1 MNTSPSVSKPAGP
14 RLDDRALLV
23 WTLESGSREEV
34 DHPVRRREASVR
46 GELARGRSYQVRDLV
61 EPRDGYDAGIEA
73 ATAAA
78 LPVWSKAY
86 AAFVLH
92 GFEVQEADAE
102 LALASL
108 RPWTD
113 RNPLIEAII
122 LTHDRLAAELDPL
135 HAASPGD
142 ILYLAAAWPMDL
154 RPREPYFA
162 GRAVAELVK
171 QNQILTD
178 ELDKARRKFSEGF
191 DTSVTHHKKRAVKA
205 ALAARAEIYLSMLA
219 NHHYSHLIGN
229 TTAIANELRTLLTT
243 VFPKAPKAPAVIS
256 PKHERKSVIVLSV
269 DSIAEMLERGW
280 EAAEIA
286 GTDGKKGPKKGSKK
300 GSKKGEIS

>member
-1 MNTSPSVSKPAGP
+1 MNTSSSVPKPADP
-14 RLDDRALLV
+14 RFNDRASLV
-23 WTLESGSREEV
+23 WMLESGSLEED

-61 EPRDGYDAGIEA
+61 EPRDSYDAGIEA

-86 AAFVLH
+86 AAFILH

-108 RPWTD
+108 KPWTD
-113 RNPLIEAII
+113 RNPLIETIV

-142 ILYLAAAWPMDL
+142 ILYLAATWPTDL

-171 QNQILTD
+171 QNQTLAD
-178 ELDKARRKFSEGF
+178 ELGKTRRKFSEGF
-191 DTSVTHHKKRAVKA
+191 DTSVTRHKKRAVKA
-205 ALAARAEIYLSMLA
+205 ALAARAEICLGVLA
-219 NHHYSHLIGN
+219 NHHFRHLTGN
-229 TTAIANELRTLLTT
+229 KTAIANELTKLLIGQLGSDQKI
-243 VFPKAPKAPAVIS
+243 PGKIGRKL
-256 PKHERKSVIVLSV
+256 ERKSKVVLSTE
-269 DSIAEMLERGW
+269 SIGDMLERGW
-280 EAAEIA
+280 GAADVP
-286 GTDGKKGPKKGSKK
+286 GTDGKKGPKKGSKN
-300 GSKKGEIS
+300 G

>member
-1 MNTSPSVSKPAGP
+1 MNTSSSVSKPAGP

-23 WTLESGSREEV
+23 WMLESGSREEV

-113 RNPLIEAII
+113 RNPLIETIV

-142 ILYLAAAWPMDL
+142 ILYLAAAWPTDL
-154 RPREPYFA
+154 RPHEPYFA

-171 QNQILTD
+171 QNQTLAD
-178 ELDKARRKFSEGF
+178 ELQKARRKFSEGF

-205 ALAARAEIYLSMLA
+205 ALAARAEICLGVLA
-219 NHHYSHLIGN
+219 NDRYPDLIGN
-229 TTAIANELRTLLTT
+229 KTAIAKKLADLLIKELGIDQKIPGKIGRKLQ
-243 VFPKAPKAPAVIS
+243 
-256 PKHERKSVIVLSV
+256 RKSKIVLSTE
-269 DSIAEMLERGW
+269 SIAEMLERGW
-280 EAAEIA
+280 KAADVP
-286 GTDGKKGPKKGSKK
+286 GTDGKKGPKKGSKN
-300 GSKKGEIS
+300 G